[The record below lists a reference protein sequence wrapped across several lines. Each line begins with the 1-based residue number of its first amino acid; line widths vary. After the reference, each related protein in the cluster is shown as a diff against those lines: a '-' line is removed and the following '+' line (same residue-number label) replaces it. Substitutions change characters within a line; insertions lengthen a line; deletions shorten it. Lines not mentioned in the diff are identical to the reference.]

1 MNCRFRHHQ
10 MLGILKQTKLLKLF
24 YAMKN
29 LYKTKV
35 TTHGGRNGHTRS
47 EDGIIDMELKKPKSL
62 GGEGG
67 DYSNPEQLFA
77 AGYSACYGSALEHV
91 AKQHKVDLGDYSVT
105 ATIKLGQTESGK
117 LQLSAILDTF
127 IPGVDIETGE
137 KLVNEAHE
145 VCPYSRATRDN
156 IDVTL
161 NLLLDE

>member
-1 MNCRFRHHQ
+1 MR
-10 MLGILKQTKLLKLF
+10 GILEETKLLKLF

-29 LYKTKV
+29 LYKTTV
-35 TTHGGRNGHTRS
+35 TTQGGRNGHTRS
-47 EDGIIDMELKKPKSL
+47 EDGILDMELRKPKSL

-91 AKQHKVDLGDYSVT
+91 AKQHKVDLGEYSVT
-105 ATIKLGQTESGK
+105 ATVKLGQTDSGNM
-117 LQLSAILDTF
+117 QLSAILDTY
-127 IPGVDIETGE
+127 IPGVDVETGE

-161 NLLLDE
+161 NLLLDEE

>member
-1 MNCRFRHHQ
+1 
-10 MLGILKQTKLLKLF
+10 
-24 YAMKN
+24 MKN

-35 TTHGGRNGHTRS
+35 TTKGGRNGRTTS
-47 EDGIIDMELKKPKSL
+47 EDGVLDMELKMPKGL
-62 GGEGG
+62 GGPGG

-77 AGYSACYGSALEHV
+77 AGYSACYGSALEQI
-91 AKQHKVDLGDYSVT
+91 AKKHKVDLGEYSVT
-105 ATIKLGQTESGK
+105 AVVKLGKTDSEN
-117 LQLSAILDTF
+117 LQLSVTLDSY
-127 IPGVDIETGE
+127 IPGVDVETGE

>member
-1 MNCRFRHHQ
+1 
-10 MLGILKQTKLLKLF
+10 
-24 YAMKN
+24 MKN
-29 LYKTKV
+29 LYKTTV
-35 TTHGGRNGHTRS
+35 TTEGGRNGHTRS
-47 EDGIIDMELKKPKSL
+47 EDGILDMELRKPKSL

-91 AKQHKVDLGDYSVT
+91 AKQHKIDLGDYSVT
-105 ATIKLGQTESGK
+105 ATVKLGQTDSGN
-117 LQLSAILDTF
+117 LQLSAILDTY
-127 IPGVDIETGE
+127 IPGVDVETGE

-161 NLLLDE
+161 NLMLDED

>member
-1 MNCRFRHHQ
+1 
-10 MLGILKQTKLLKLF
+10 
-24 YAMKN
+24 MKN
-29 LYKTKV
+29 LYKTTV
-35 TTHGGRNGHTRS
+35 TTEGGRNGHTRS
-47 EDGIIDMELKKPKSL
+47 EDGILDMELRKPKSL

-91 AKQHKVDLGDYSVT
+91 AKQHKIDLGDYSVT
-105 ATIKLGQTESGK
+105 ATVKLGQTDSGN
-117 LQLSAILDTF
+117 LQLSAILDAY
-127 IPGVDIETGE
+127 IPGVDVETGE

-161 NLLLDE
+161 NLMLDEE

>member
-1 MNCRFRHHQ
+1 
-10 MLGILKQTKLLKLF
+10 
-24 YAMKN
+24 MKN

-47 EDGIIDMELKKPKSL
+47 EDGMLDMELKMPKEL

-77 AGYSACYGSALEHV
+77 AGYSACYGSALEVV
-91 AKQHKVDLGDYSVT
+91 AKKHKVDLGDYSVT
-105 ATIKLGQTESGK
+105 ATVKLGKTESGN
-117 LQLSAILDTF
+117 LQLSAILDTY
-127 IPGVDIETGE
+127 IPEIDVETGE

-145 VCPYSRATRDN
+145 ICPYSRATRDN